1 MNSIILCEGRT
12 DAILLSYY
20 LERVYGWKH
29 SKKIPKPYTKIEIS
43 KNQEANWYKKDDDYL
58 IIFGVGGKDNFKN
71 VIDMYL
77 SQVLLNYSREDSF
90 AKLVIMADKDDLSVH
105 DIEQKHIE
113 WLAPFVSEIKDREWK
128 ENIYIDE
135 FENEQTVK
143 ALSIIIPTDK
153 QGALESTLLDSL
165 SENVYDKNIV
175 NKCQKFIS
183 GIRSETI
190 KYISSDRLALK
201 AHLSSVFAVMSPEK
215 VFSTLDVVIKNTP
228 WEKSETLKECFQIL
242 GEL

>member
-29 SKKIPKPYTKIEIS
+29 SKKIPKP
-43 KNQEANWYKKDDDYL
+43 
-58 IIFGVGGKDNFKN
+58 
-71 VIDMYL
+71 
-77 SQVLLNYSREDSF
+77 
-90 AKLVIMADKDDLSVH
+90 
-105 DIEQKHIE
+105 
-113 WLAPFVSEIKDREWK
+113 
-128 ENIYIDE
+128 
-135 FENEQTVK
+135 
-143 ALSIIIPTDK
+143 K

-183 GIRSETI
+183 GIRSETT